1 MYISILYTYIQA
13 CINIFENQIFNISAQ
28 NTGKRKYKNMSI
40 KKTAAKNI
48 LKKKKNKSLIE
59 KIKTTIQKKKLIKI
73 RIFRNYIRKTVWKEN
88 KIKLMGKEFL
98 AKDHQ
103 NYFPLWEG
111 IGHYYEPIFFFKG
124 RILFKNGILIS
135 KSNKL
140 KKNASQS
147 EIDEIVNKLYKKIP
161 SDSKEVLWT
170 ETMDKILLN
179 KLFERLTENQK
190 LFIEKKLS
198 RSFLPVTG
206 AHGDLKDEH
215 FFKDKDNKYYIIDW
229 EFFRPEGS
237 IVTDILRLYS
247 MRQIEKL
254 KKKGIRISQYNPMF
268 VLEYGIESPIDLSSI
283 GGEIEIALLTMI
295 TNCCVTTG
303 NMNRR
308 LERFTQSMN
317 SIMNNYSE
325 IFK

>member
-1 MYISILYTYIQA
+1 
-13 CINIFENQIFNISAQ
+13 
-28 NTGKRKYKNMSI
+28 MSI

-48 LKKKKNKSLIE
+48 LKKKKNKPLIE
-59 KIKTTIQKKKLIKI
+59 KIKKIIQQKKII
-73 RIFRNYIRKTVWKEN
+73 RIKNYRNHIKKTVWDEN
-88 KIKLMGKEFL
+88 NIKLMGKEFL
-98 AKDHQ
+98 TKDYQ

-111 IGHYYEPIFFFKG
+111 IGHYYEPRFFFKG
-124 RILFKNGILIS
+124 RILFKNGILVS
-135 KSNKL
+135 KSHKL

-147 EIDEIVNKLYKKIP
+147 EIDETVKKLYKKIP
-161 SDSKEVLWT
+161 SDSLEVLWS
-170 ETMDKILLN
+170 ETMDKNFLN
-179 KLFERLTENQK
+179 KLFERLPENQK

-198 RSFLPVTG
+198 RTFLPVTG

-215 FFKDKDNKYYIIDW
+215 FFKNQDNNCCIIDW

-247 MRQIEKL
+247 MRQMKKL
-254 KKKGIRISQYNPMF
+254 KKKGIRISQYNPML

-283 GGEIEIALLTMI
+283 GEEVEIALLTMI
-295 TNCCVTTG
+295 TNCCIPSTG

-325 IFK
+325 MFK